1 MEALNTLSSLGV
13 SWPLVAS
20 CGFLW
25 LLVASLHFLSTL
37 TATHGQSLPRYS
49 AGTSRGDGER
59 QHAQEQNETQLSAWN
74 LAPQVTQ
81 RVNES
86 FKKSSVKSSQHH
98 NNSTPYAVCLCR
110 TWPFPFSAWS
120 SKALT
125 HAPAQRRNLGHKVTQ
140 TNHR

>member
-74 LAPQVTQ
+74 LAPQVTR

-86 FKKSSVKSSQHH
+86 FKKVIREVITTPQQQHTVCGMPVPH
-98 NNSTPYAVCLCR
+98 MAVSILCLE
-110 TWPFPFSAWS
+110 
-120 SKALT
+120 L
-125 HAPAQRRNLGHKVTQ
+125 
-140 TNHR
+140 